1 MRVIIVFVGCRTQN
15 LSYGRIYGVTV
26 NIHILN
32 PGTARPWSLR
42 HLWPHGLLALIVY
55 YMLWIYSWLYSIF
68 FAMSDYKS
76 DVSEFGNIPGILLYQ
91 FEPIRFDLPE
101 LWLK

>member
-15 LSYGRIYGVTV
+15 LRYGWIYGVTV
-26 NIHILN
+26 NMHILN
-32 PGTARPWSLR
+32 LGCERAGAKRHSSLSLSRARI
-42 HLWPHGLLALIVY
+42 GLHRKAIHY
-55 YMLWIYSWLYSIF
+55 WLYFIF

-91 FEPIRFDLPE
+91 FEPIRFELPE
-101 LWLK
+101 LLLK